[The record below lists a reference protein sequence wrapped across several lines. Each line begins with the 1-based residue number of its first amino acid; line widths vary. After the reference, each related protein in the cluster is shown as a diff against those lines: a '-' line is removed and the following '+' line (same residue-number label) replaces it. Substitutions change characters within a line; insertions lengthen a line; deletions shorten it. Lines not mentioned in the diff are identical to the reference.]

1 MIVSRL
7 ELVDF
12 RNYERAAVELVPGA
26 NLFTGINGQGK
37 TNLVEAVGYLATLGS
52 HRVSSD
58 RALIRAGA
66 DAAIVRAA
74 VEHNGREV
82 LLELQLNRE
91 GRNLAKVNRA
101 AAQPRQLPRYLS
113 TVLFA
118 PEDLVLVRGDP
129 GSRRRFLDELLAA
142 RAPRLAGVLG
152 DYDRALRQ
160 RTSLLKS
167 AKAARG
173 SELSTLEVWDERL
186 VVFGSEI
193 VAARSA
199 LLEELRPR
207 VREAYRDIAG
217 AEHEVDAGLR
227 LSIAG
232 AQPDDDDP
240 AATDPAEHAVLDQA
254 TVAELFTQRLAA
266 VRRQELERGL
276 TLVGP
281 HRDDLVL
288 ELNGLPARGFASHG
302 ESWSLALALR
312 LASAAVLRDGAPGGD
327 PVLVLDDVF
336 AELDESRRERLAGS
350 VADYEQVLVTAAV
363 LGDVP
368 STLARGLHR
377 IRAGRVL
384 GDEEEGC
391 G

>member
-7 ELVDF
+7 ELLDF

-52 HRVSSD
+52 HRVSND

-66 DAAIVRAA
+66 AAAIIRAVVA
-74 VEHNGREV
+74 HDEREV

-101 AAQPRQLPRYLS
+101 TAQPRDLPRYLS

-129 GSRRRFLDELLAA
+129 GGRRRFLDELLAA
-142 RAPRLAGVLG
+142 RTPRLAGVLS

-167 AKAARG
+167 ARAVRG

-186 VVFGSEI
+186 VSFGAEI
-193 VAARSA
+193 IAARSA
-199 LLEELRPR
+199 LLAALRPR
-207 VREAYRDIAG
+207 VQEAYRAIAG
-217 AEHEVDAGLR
+217 AEHRVDAGLR

-232 AQPDDDDP
+232 AQPDDDDAGSTEAGEHEVLEQ
-240 AATDPAEHAVLDQA
+240 AA
-254 TVAELFTQRLAA
+254 VAELFAARLVA

-288 ELNGLPARGFASHG
+288 ELNGLPARGYASHG

-312 LASAAVLRDGAPGGD
+312 LGSAAVLRDGAPGGD

-336 AELDESRRERLAGS
+336 AELDEPRRERLADA
-350 VADYEQVLVTAAV
+350 VVDYEQVLVTAAV
-363 LGDVP
+363 PADVP
-368 STLARGLHR
+368 ARLARGVHR

-384 GDEEEGC
+384 DGDDE
-391 G
+391 